1 MAGANPVRV
10 LVTGFGPFPGVPHN
24 ASETLVRLLAMQ
36 AAFRTAEIELSTAVL
51 PVSWATAHEATKSA
65 VATFAPDAVL
75 HFGVSRRATAFEI
88 ESRAVN
94 ISGPRPDAHG
104 HTLPPMPLVRAG
116 APHLTPT
123 LAPLH
128 LIRALRRANVP
139 AELSRNAG
147 RYLCNALYYRSLAR
161 EGDGG
166 PLAAFI
172 HMPVLGDPSL
182 RPRITITEAVD
193 AARILVQAA
202 AEAVLRAKRQTARHG
217 RSRHGNGSQTFHR
230 DGWSGRAVWRER
242 G

>member
-1 MAGANPVRV
+1 MKRAYPIRV

-24 ASETLVRLLAMQ
+24 ASETLVRLLATQ
-36 AAFRTAEIELSTAVL
+36 ASFRANGIEVSTAVL
-51 PVSWATAHEATKSA
+51 PVTWESAHKAASSA
-65 VATFAPDAVL
+65 VAAFAPDAVL

-94 ISGPRPDAHG
+94 MCGQRPDAHG
-104 HTLPPMPLVRAG
+104 RIAPPMPLVRAG
-116 APHLTPT
+116 KPLLAPT

-182 RPRITITEAVD
+182 RSRITMTQAVD

-202 AEAVLRAKRQTARHG
+202 AEAVLSAKRQTARQG
-217 RSRHGNGSQTFHR
+217 RRRYRDGSQTFHR
-230 DGWSGRAVWRER
+230 LGRSGGPVRRER